1 MNQTTDAAYIRQMLK
16 VCLEIPSPCGDTEE
30 ISQFLKK
37 ELEAM
42 GIETRVTNKGAVI
55 GILPG
60 EKEGFSRMVSAHVDT
75 LGAMVK
81 RIKDNGRLR
90 LENVGGYSWTS
101 VEGENVRV
109 KTREGKI
116 FTGTLMPERA
126 SVHCFPE
133 DAREEERTADIME
146 VRLDEETQSKEET
159 LELGIRS
166 GDFVSFETRTVFT
179 ESGYIKSRYLDDKA
193 CVAALLDACRSLTA
207 SGVKPVRTTYVYF
220 TNYEEIGHGISKIP
234 EDTAE
239 ILALDIGT
247 AAEGYE
253 SDEHCVSICAKDA
266 KTPYDFRLRRLLETL
281 SETEDIPSRTDLYYR
296 YGSDASAAILQ
307 NVDARCGCIGPGV
320 DATHHYERTHE
331 DAIINT
337 ARLLTA
343 YLLTDTPK

>member
-16 VCLEIPSPCGDTEE
+16 ACLEIPSPCGDTEE

-37 ELEAM
+37 ELESM
-42 GIETRVTNKGAVI
+42 EIETRVTNKGAII

-133 DAREEERTADIME
+133 DAREEERTA
-146 VRLDEETQSKEET
+146 EEKAAAYADHSVDSACSC
-159 LELGIRS
+159 LSDS
-166 GDFVSFETRTVFT
+166 GRDTAVSADKFCCVSVETR
-179 ESGYIKSRYLDDKA
+179 A
-193 CVAALLDACRSLTA
+193 
-207 SGVKPVRTTYVYF
+207 
-220 TNYEEIGHGISKIP
+220 
-234 EDTAE
+234 
-239 ILALDIGT
+239 
-247 AAEGYE
+247 
-253 SDEHCVSICAKDA
+253 
-266 KTPYDFRLRRLLETL
+266 
-281 SETEDIPSRTDLYYR
+281 
-296 YGSDASAAILQ
+296 GSF
-307 NVDARCGCIGPGV
+307 
-320 DATHHYERTHE
+320 
-331 DAIINT
+331 
-337 ARLLTA
+337 
-343 YLLTDTPK
+343 